1 VAAAERSKTRRLL
14 NAPALHEVFVLIALV
29 IGTIALH
36 RTVAGE
42 VPSGPDGGNW
52 LAMAQDRF
60 LGLEV
65 MSADVTYP
73 PLLPLLLAGL
83 LLVAEPLGALVT
95 MALSAKCLIV
105 IAIYLCARPMGRMYA
120 VLGAA
125 LLATA
130 GAQLEAYAWGAYPQL
145 LGTAL
150 GFPAVYFAL
159 RYLDTTRRRYF
170 LTAVAL
176 ALLTYAG
183 HTLVGGLLVLATPIA
198 VGHHLWLTKSQRED
212 WVRGLW
218 TVVAVATPGGLLA
231 VYNLVINPYPG
242 VQPVLNPLSLDR
254 IDSLLR
260 TVSEAPVPWLVIAG
274 LGVGALFF
282 RKWSNRQSVTL
293 SLGLAW
299 ALVGV
304 IFFVLIAEP
313 RALLLTQVGLILL
326 ALLCFQ
332 RLLETANSVG
342 RTKREWLTRSS
353 RNALIVLGVATFS
366 AIVVGGVHSFVN
378 STDWYRVVD
387 HAELRALDDL
397 KDAAD
402 AGDLVIASQGP
413 HGNQIGWWVQ
423 GYAGIPAYTGVDLRF
438 LTFPEEREQA
448 RVANSFFANDSDET
462 ESRETLEAVG
472 ADFILVDRRGAD
484 AGWLESRFASE
495 LEAIVESPSIIVFRV
510 PQP

>member
-1 VAAAERSKTRRLL
+1 LL

-36 RTVAGE
+36 RTVAGD

-60 LGLEV
+60 LGMEV

-73 PLLPLLLAGL
+73 PLLPLLLAGM

-95 MALSAKCLIV
+95 MALGAKCLIV

-120 VLGAA
+120 VLAAA

-150 GFPAVYFAL
+150 GFPALYFAL
-159 RYLDTTRRRYF
+159 RYLGTTRRKYL

-198 VGHHLWLTKSQRED
+198 VGHHLWLMRARRED
-212 WVRGLW
+212 WFRGLW

-231 VYNLVINPYPG
+231 LYHLVINPYPG

-254 IDSLLR
+254 IESLLR
-260 TVSEAPVPWLVIAG
+260 TVTEAPVPWLVVAG
-274 LGVGALFF
+274 LGAGALFY
-282 RKWSNRQSVTL
+282 RRWTKRSVTL
-293 SLGLAW
+293 SLGFAW

-304 IFFVLIAEP
+304 IFFVVIAEP
-313 RALLLTQVGLILL
+313 RALLLTQMGLILL
-326 ALLCFQ
+326 ALLSFQ
-332 RLLETANSVG
+332 RLLEAASSVG
-342 RTKREWLTRSS
+342 RTKREWLMRTS
-353 RNALIVLGVATFS
+353 RNALIVLGVGTFS

-387 HAELRALDDL
+387 HAELHALDVL
-397 KDAAD
+397 KEAAD
-402 AGDLVIASQGP
+402 SGDLVIASQGR

-438 LTFPEEREQA
+438 LTFPEEREQS
-448 RVANSFFANDSDET
+448 RVTNSFFANDSDEA
-462 ESRETLEAVG
+462 ESRETLEALG

-495 LEAIVESPSIIVFRV
+495 LESIIETPSVTVFRV